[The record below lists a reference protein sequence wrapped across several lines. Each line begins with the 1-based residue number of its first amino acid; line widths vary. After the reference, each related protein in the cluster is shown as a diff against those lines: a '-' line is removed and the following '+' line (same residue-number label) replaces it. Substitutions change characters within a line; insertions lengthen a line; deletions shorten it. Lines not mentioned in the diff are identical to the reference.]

1 MSSLK
6 LSSTVFGA
14 NVAISRSGE
23 AGTITGFCQYKRS
36 KSKQFFV
43 EFTSADGC
51 AREAWFYEDELTV
64 I

>member
-1 MSSLK
+1 MSLK

-14 NVAISRSGE
+14 NVAIIRSGE
-23 AGTITGFCQYKRS
+23 AGTITGFALYKRS

-43 EFTSADGC
+43 EFTNADGC
-51 AREAWFYEDELTV
+51 AREDWFYEDELTV

>member
-1 MSSLK
+1 MSLK
-6 LSSTVFGA
+6 LSSTVFGIG
-14 NVAISRSGE
+14 VGIVRSGE
-23 AGTITGFCQYKRS
+23 VGIITGFALHKRT

-43 EFTSADGC
+43 EFTNADGC